1 MWGVWLGCW
10 FQQPQFRSHRMKGLS
25 GSQCAGWTDEELGD
39 SLYQR
44 IAICGSFW
52 TLELCERGLANAP
65 APFPRALQ
73 GIIPPLSTHSPPYLF
88 CLLYCEHHHLRSLL
102 PRNKTPMAHQASSI
116 PWNVLASN
124 LLWSEAKHPG
134 HGDLHL
140 RFKPE
145 QGKQLNYFVEGF
157 VRNIREHASTSR
169 QKYPTHHDPPHPDA
183 VILDDATVSKIAPT
197 VRRWRAQLQRW
208 HNDIIFNRERGES
221 QVPIPIPVPDEERR
235 ASAFYR
241 SYRENPCYSFFRVN
255 GEAFFNLELVKTL
268 LLYGEMDVLFSV
280 CAHPGVDLRT
290 WWSKG
295 RCPCSVRRSLVAL
308 SVLTP
313 DCRSHPTPVGICSA
327 PWPCC
332 HTSAST

>member
-1 MWGVWLGCW
+1 
-10 FQQPQFRSHRMKGLS
+10 
-25 GSQCAGWTDEELGD
+25 
-39 SLYQR
+39 
-44 IAICGSFW
+44 
-52 TLELCERGLANAP
+52 
-65 APFPRALQ
+65 
-73 GIIPPLSTHSPPYLF
+73 
-88 CLLYCEHHHLRSLL
+88 
-102 PRNKTPMAHQASSI
+102 MAHQASSI

-140 RFKPE
+140 RFKPD

-221 QVPIPIPVPDEERR
+221 QVPIPVPVPEEERR

-241 SYRENPCYSFFRVN
+241 SYHENPCYGFFRVN

-313 DCRSHPTPVGICSA
+313 DCQSHPTPVGICSA